1 MGDNFQWRLV
11 DAIRPK
17 KKLCASEVDMSNNS
31 EHQLVAKE
39 IAQTDNISDSELHLS
54 KNSSDHK
61 QYRGLKR
68 KRSVDLNELLVNAK
82 RRMTCHTVVSDA
94 VTHLSPDVLI
104 PVGTQWKTNSCV
116 YNTIITILFN
126 VWHENPVA
134 MMTKWSELNN
144 DTLNYL
150 TAAFEKHVDYYDH
163 MGTNSYTLEQIRDCM
178 RHELARLDREFRFGI
193 YTSACAVMNQLLMS
207 QMPIMKSIHRCSNDH
222 LVGCDE
228 RVTTSCEIMTY
239 GAPVDYTVQQYLNNF
254 NTMSSLT
261 CSECNN
267 ELIRSF

>member
-1 MGDNFQWRLV
+1 M
-11 DAIRPK
+11 
-17 KKLCASEVDMSNNS
+17 
-31 EHQLVAKE
+31 
-39 IAQTDNISDSELHLS
+39 DNISDLELYLS

-68 KRSVDLNELLVNAK
+68 KRSVDLNELPEMNAK

-94 VTHLSPDVLI
+94 VTHLSPDMPI

-126 VWHENPVA
+126 VWCENLVA
-134 MMTKWSELNN
+134 MTMKWSELNN

-163 MGTNSYTLEQIRDCM
+163 MGTNSYTLEQIHDCV

-207 QMPIMKSIHRCSNDH
+207 QMPIMKSIHCCSNNH
-222 LVGCDE
+222 LVGRDE
-228 RVTTSCEIMTY
+228 CVTTSCEIMTY
-239 GAPVDYTVQQYLNNF
+239 SAPVDYTVQQYLNNF

-261 CSECNN
+261 CSKCNN
-267 ELIRSF
+267 